1 MSTLQG
7 NDTIDVNVGDTVS
20 TALFVDGGQP
30 TTVNK
35 GNDQL
40 NLFDK
45 SVGRKG
51 VYSKFLAAAPLAQG
65 QLCLRSR
72 QPERRRARTTS
83 KQKGRRGNDQSVMAP
98 KHLHGCTAD

>member
-1 MSTLQG
+1 VSTLRG

-20 TALFVDGGQP
+20 AALFVDGGHP

-35 GNDQL
+35 GNEQL
-40 NLFDK
+40 NLYDK
-45 SVGRKG
+45 SVGWKG

-72 QPERRRARTTS
+72 QMSGDVPGLRQNR
-83 KQKGRRGNDQSVMAP
+83 K
-98 KHLHGCTAD
+98 ADAEMTKA